1 MVVVAMRTDP
11 EPSRGLC
18 FQHRER
24 APATSYAYGINR
36 LVRTDTFKFKGRM
49 VRIGFPDVVIFF
61 RLLLNFRWQRV
72 KAGPKLLRRTPPHH
86 FLSNS
91 SGVVSPR
98 RNSSSASWAS
108 FSSAPCDRSKALA
121 QRFSSAISSRI
132 MAARESWSSS
142 GSREACSRICFKSLV
157 MVGLYHIGR
166 AASAISPVSRSR
178 PASGDSHYVF
188 ERFIQM
194 MEGS

>member
-1 MVVVAMRTDP
+1 MVVVTMRTDP
-11 EPSRGLC
+11 EPSCGPC

-24 APATSYAYGINR
+24 APATSYAHGINR
-36 LVRTDTFKFKGRM
+36 VVRTDTFKFKGRM
-49 VRIGFPDVVIFF
+49 VRIGFPEVVIFF
-61 RLLLNFRWQRV
+61 RLLLNFQWQRV
-72 KAGPKLLRRTPPHH
+72 KAGPKLLRRTPLHH

-121 QRFSSAISSRI
+121 QRASSAISSIR

-142 GSREACSRICFKSLV
+142 GSREACSRICFRSFV
-157 MVGLYHIGR
+157 MARLYHGGEPPSAKCVCPR
-166 AASAISPVSRSR
+166 PCQACATAAICLRNSR
-178 PASGDSHYVF
+178 G
-188 ERFIQM
+188 
-194 MEGS
+194 